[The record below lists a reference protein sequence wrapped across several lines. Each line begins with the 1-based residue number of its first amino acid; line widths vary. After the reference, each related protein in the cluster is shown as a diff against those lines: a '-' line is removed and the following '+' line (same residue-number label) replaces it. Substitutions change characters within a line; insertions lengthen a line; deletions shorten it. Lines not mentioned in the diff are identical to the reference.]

1 MSFFILLICQ
11 FFQKLMGSRSPLL
24 KIDGFLG
31 THADKAPV
39 SWKKVIKEKSFFA
52 KHSISASHDP
62 GMGILEAL
70 NCEMCASSSF
80 EFEYHGATGIFLKK
94 SNTNCV
100 SPGAMLEI

>member
-1 MSFFILLICQ
+1 MS
-11 FFQKLMGSRSPLL
+11 
-24 KIDGFLG
+24 KIDGFQEPTSQNRWVPRNPG

-80 EFEYHGATGIFLKK
+80 EFEYHGATGNFLKK
-94 SNTNCV
+94 SNTN
-100 SPGAMLEI
+100 